1 MAKGALSRAKG
12 GGAGAK
18 LPTLCEAAAAD
29 ASALDVPPPSPDDG
43 RREMAKPIIVNWKG
57 VQSSF
62 KLEKLDRTKLYGK
75 RQRQVLDPGGERCER
90 AELTR
95 DGSLLIRTGM
105 TAQGYFDEGGTWI
118 ANRELVG
125 IDASGT
131 VLPKVDSTLGAE
143 QPLAGP
149 VDPTEVLDLAVRS
162 VYILTPDG
170 LDPDLQKRLLAGEVF
185 RFSFNYRADYNAET
199 AFLVGNKSGFFALV
213 GQSTEAPWGELET
226 VAEETFEDEGDDD
239 DDLDFEMF

>member
-1 MAKGALSRAKG
+1 
-12 GGAGAK
+12 
-18 LPTLCEAAAAD
+18 
-29 ASALDVPPPSPDDG
+29 
-43 RREMAKPIIVNWKG
+43 MAKPIIVNWKG
-57 VQSSF
+57 VASSF

-95 DGSLLIRTGM
+95 DGALLIRTGM

-125 IDASGT
+125 IDPEGE
-131 VLPKVDSTLGAE
+131 VLPKAPSTLGAE
-143 QPLAGP
+143 QPLDGP
-149 VDPTEVLDLAVRS
+149 VNPSDVLDLAVRS

-185 RFSFNYRADYNAET
+185 RFVFNYRADYNAET

-213 GQSTEAPWGELET
+213 GQPAEAPWGELET
-226 VAEETFEDEGDDD
+226 VVTETFEDDGDDD
-239 DDLDFEMF
+239 ELDFEMF